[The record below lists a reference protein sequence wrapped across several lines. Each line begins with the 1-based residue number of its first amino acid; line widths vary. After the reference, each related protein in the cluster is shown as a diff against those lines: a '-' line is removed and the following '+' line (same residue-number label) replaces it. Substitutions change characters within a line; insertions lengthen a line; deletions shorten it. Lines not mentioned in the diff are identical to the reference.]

1 MDSAVRHPRT
11 LAVIRAVLYLLAA
24 AVAVGLLL
32 VGLSVLGASV
42 VVAGLS
48 LLLTGD
54 ANAVGLAALAVVGV
68 LTTGGLAVGVG
79 VAARRLDRRVTA
91 SDRRP
96 DPLDELA
103 AAYVAGEIDERTLER
118 RVERVLVGGSTDD
131 DRPTGRFARPRR
143 AVGLVRGRL
152 HRRRGRQSPPDR
164 ETESEPA

>member
-11 LAVIRAVLYLLAA
+11 LAVIRAVLYLLAT

-32 VGLSVLGASV
+32 LGLSVLWASV

-54 ANAVGLAALAVVGV
+54 ANAVGLALFAAVVV
-68 LTTGGLAVGVG
+68 LTTGGFAVGVG

-118 RVERVLVGGSTDD
+118 RVERVLLGKSTA
-131 DRPTGRFARPRR
+131 DRLTGRLARSRR

-152 HRRRGRQSPPDR
+152 RRRARPSRPDR
-164 ETESEPA
+164 ETESELA

>member
-11 LAVIRAVLYLLAA
+11 LAVIRAVLYLLAT

-32 VGLSVLGASV
+32 LGLSVLGASV
-42 VVAGLS
+42 VVAGLA

-54 ANAVGLAALAVVGV
+54 APAVGLAVFAVVGV

-79 VAARRLDRRVTA
+79 VVARRLDRRVTA

-118 RVERVLVGGSTDD
+118 RVERVLVGGSTGDA
-131 DRPTGRFARPRR
+131 DRPTGRLARPRH
-143 AVGLVRGRL
+143 AVGLVRGGL
-152 HRRRGRQSPPDR
+152 RRRTRASRPDR
-164 ETESEPA
+164 ETESELA